1 MPFDVNTLIS
11 KLSTLRQL
19 LKQTQL
25 EWKWGKFRI
34 LLGQKLPTRTQRSL
48 SDNGAELLACGLT
61 VALRP
66 SPAQPIDW
74 LQSHSDWCGK
84 WPPGGQS

>member
-1 MPFDVNTLIS
+1 MFFDVNTLIS

-19 LKQTQL
+19 PKQTQL

-48 SDNGAELLACGLT
+48 SDNTACGLT

-66 SPAQPIDW
+66 SSAQTITSTDSSDW
-74 LQSHSDWCGK
+74 L
-84 WPPGGQS
+84 